1 MVVAPM
7 SFDECNKRL
16 IARDILIDIS
26 EYISLTHTVAFNESV
41 SHRLSEIAG
50 LISFMNEIMGLHPHD
65 FAISLASIE
74 RLGFFVSDTFK
85 NHIRMMFG
93 RQKSN
98 LENERSFLKKNKLK
112 EGVDFDMAKFR
123 ISGMDSDLEVEY
135 KMTTLA
141 FYKLL
146 NNKYDTMFITLL
158 NARIFQINSY
168 YNKYIS
174 AYYSSKMNHLKSTI
188 HGLTDDIGKLVIE
201 HPHIKKSMVFNDI
214 AGESEE
220 CKSDNCGC
228 IRDSYISNDSDM
240 NRQSF
245 NSQVK
250 TPMFNQ
256 RMAMGS
262 YNDNDINWTP
272 KNDTP
277 IDANYI
283 SWTPQNNSP
292 IDAMLE
298 SPRFSDEIKQIHSKL
313 LNIIGSPHES
323 LDILKNKFNS
333 DTESIQRGSRSSIPK
348 SMIGEGID
356 HDHVNMLRQRF
367 STYLHSSPKRMHPLR
382 CTTSH

>member
-16 IARDILIDIS
+16 IARDIFIDIS
-26 EYISLTHTVAFNESV
+26 EYISLTHTIAFNDSV

-50 LISFMNEIMGLHPHD
+50 LISFMNEIMALHPHD

-74 RLGFFVSDTFK
+74 RLGFFVSDTFS
-85 NHIRMMFG
+85 NHVRMMF
-93 RQKSN
+93 RCQKNN
-98 LENERSFLKKNKLK
+98 LENERAFLKKNKLK
-112 EGVDFDMAKFR
+112 EGIDFDMSKFR
-123 ISGMDSDLEVEY
+123 ISGMDSDLDVEY
-135 KMTTLA
+135 KITTLA

-146 NNKYDTMFITLL
+146 NKKYDNMFLTLL
-158 NARIFQINSY
+158 NARVFQINSY

-174 AYYSSKMNHLKSTI
+174 AYYNNKMNTLKNTI

-201 HPHIKKSMVFNDI
+201 HPQLKKSMVFNDVM
-214 AGESEE
+214 GEVEE
-220 CKSDNCGC
+220 SKSDDYGY
-228 IRDSYISNDSDM
+228 IRDSYISNDSDAY
-240 NRQSF
+240 RQSF

-250 TPMFNQ
+250 TPIFDQ
-256 RMAMGS
+256 RLAMGS
-262 YNDNDINWTP
+262 YNDNNNDISWTP
-272 KNDTP
+272 KNH
-277 IDANYI
+277 
-283 SWTPQNNSP
+283 SP

-356 HDHVNMLRQRF
+356 HDHVNMLRKRF
-367 STYLHSSPKRMHPLR
+367 STYLHASPKRTNPLR
-382 CTTSH
+382 CTTSD

>member
-16 IARDILIDIS
+16 IARNIFIDIS
-26 EYISLTHTVAFNESV
+26 EYISLTHTIAFNESV
-41 SHRLSEIAG
+41 SHRLSEIAS

-74 RLGFFVSDTFK
+74 RLGFFVNDTFK
-85 NHIRMMFG
+85 NHIRIMFG
-93 RQKSN
+93 SQRNN
-98 LENERSFLKKNKLK
+98 LENERAFLKKNKLK
-112 EGVDFDMAKFR
+112 KGVDFDMTKFR
-123 ISGMDSDLEVEY
+123 ISGMDGDLDVEY
-135 KMTTLA
+135 KITTLA

-146 NNKYDTMFITLL
+146 NKKYDNMFLTLL

-174 AYYSSKMNHLKSTI
+174 AYYNAQISTLKSTI

-214 AGESEE
+214 AGEIEE
-220 CKSDNCGC
+220 CKSDDCRC
-228 IRDSYISNDSDM
+228 VRDSYISNDS
-240 NRQSF
+240 NEYRHSF
-245 NSQVK
+245 DSQVK
-250 TPMFNQ
+250 TPVFDQ
-256 RMAMGS
+256 RLAMGS
-262 YNDNDINWTP
+262 YNDHD
-272 KNDTP
+272 
-277 IDANYI
+277 I
-283 SWTPQNNSP
+283 SWTPKDNSP

-323 LDILKNKFNS
+323 LNILKNKFNS
-333 DTESIQRGSRSSIPK
+333 DTESIPRGSRSSIPK
-348 SMIGEGID
+348 SIIGEGID

-367 STYLHSSPKRMHPLR
+367 STYLHTSSPKRMHPLR
-382 CTTSH
+382 CTTLY